1 MNTLDVRLKCC
12 GACLGIRKPSIKRM
26 EEVTADV
33 MKFEYWSCLHSAKHA
48 EFVCVNDKWSVIC
61 RRCINSIACP
71 HILC

>member
-1 MNTLDVRLKCC
+1 
-12 GACLGIRKPSIKRM
+12 M